1 MIKRTKNKNRKILF
15 IKNSKM
21 VKKIRRPKRRKS
33 IIKLNPKTISKKIKT
48 KRVRFNLPKKSK
60 DDYN

>member
-1 MIKRTKNKNRKILF
+1 MIKRTKNKNRRLLF

-21 VKKIRRPKRRKS
+21 VKKIKQPKRIKS
-33 IIKLNPKTISKKIKT
+33 IIKLNPKRRSKKIKT
-48 KRVRFNLPKKSK
+48 KRVRFNLQKKSK